1 MNQDI
6 RKIIN
11 HTLDAEAKQIERIKE
26 TIDQDVLEKII
37 DRIIKCP
44 GKVIITGC
52 GTSAMAAR
60 KIVHSLS
67 VIDIPSVFLNPS
79 DAVHGSLG
87 VVQKDD
93 IVIFISKGGNT
104 DELVSFIDNIRD
116 KKAFII
122 TVSEN
127 EGSILAE
134 KCDLFLKV
142 KIEREPDEYDML
154 ATASTLCVIA
164 VFDAICIALMKYT
177 DFSKEKFLLN
187 HPKGAV
193 GERLNRR

>member
-1 MNQDI
+1 MDQSIMENVIQ
-6 RKIIN
+6 
-11 HTLDAEAKQIERIKE
+11 TLDKEGKEILRLKE
-26 TIDQDVLEKII
+26 TLDLKAIETIIEKIASC
-37 DRIIKCP
+37 K
-44 GKVIITGC
+44 GKVILTGC

-60 KIVHSLS
+60 KIAHSLS

-104 DELVSFIDNIRD
+104 GELTSFIDNVRN

-127 EGSILAE
+127 EESILAK
-134 KCDLFLKV
+134 KCDLFLKIKV
-142 KIEREPDEYDML
+142 EKEADEYDML
-154 ATASTLCVIA
+154 ATASTLCVIS

-177 DFSKEKFLLN
+177 GFSREKFLLN

-193 GERLNRR
+193 GERLKRQ

>member
-6 RKIIN
+6 RDIIN
-11 HTLDAEAKQIERIKE
+11 KTWDIEAKQIEKLKE
-26 TIDQDVLEKII
+26 MIDQAVLEKII
-37 DRIIKCP
+37 DRIGKCQ
-44 GKVIITGC
+44 GRIIITGC

-60 KIVHSLS
+60 KIAHSLS

-104 DELVSFIDNIRD
+104 GELTSFIDNVRN

-127 EGSILAE
+127 EESILAR
-134 KCDLFLKV
+134 KCNLFLKV
-142 KIEREPDEYDML
+142 KVEKEADEYDML

-177 DFSKEKFLLN
+177 GFSREKFLLN

-193 GERLNRR
+193 GERLKRQ

>member
-6 RKIIN
+6 RAIIN
-11 HTLDAEAKQIERIKE
+11 KTWDIEAKQIESLKE

-37 DRIIKCP
+37 DRIGKCQ
-44 GKVIITGC
+44 GRIIITGC

-60 KIVHSLS
+60 KIAHSLS

-104 DELVSFIDNIRD
+104 DELTAFIDNVRN

-127 EGSILAE
+127 EESILAR

-142 KIEREPDEYDML
+142 KVEKEADEYDML

-177 DFSKEKFLLN
+177 GFSREKFLLN

-193 GERLNRR
+193 GERLKRQ

>member
-6 RKIIN
+6 RAIIN
-11 HTLDAEAKQIERIKE
+11 KTWDIEAKQIERLKE

-37 DRIIKCP
+37 DRIGKCQ
-44 GKVIITGC
+44 GRIIITGC

-60 KIVHSLS
+60 KIAHSLS

-104 DELVSFIDNIRD
+104 DELTAFIDNVRN

-127 EGSILAE
+127 EESILAR

-142 KIEREPDEYDML
+142 KVEKEADEYNML

-177 DFSKEKFLLN
+177 GFSREKFLLN

-193 GERLNRR
+193 GERLKRQ

>member
-1 MNQDI
+1 MDQSIMENVIQ
-6 RKIIN
+6 
-11 HTLDAEAKQIERIKE
+11 TLDKEGKEILRLKE
-26 TIDQDVLEKII
+26 TLDLKAIETIIEKIASC
-37 DRIIKCP
+37 K
-44 GKVIITGC
+44 GKVILTGC

-60 KIVHSLS
+60 KIAHSLS

-104 DELVSFIDNIRD
+104 GELTSFIDNVRN

-127 EGSILAE
+127 EESILAK
-134 KCDLFLKV
+134 KCDLFLKIKV
-142 KIEREPDEYDML
+142 EKEADEYDML

-164 VFDAICIALMKYT
+164 VFDSICVALMKYT
-177 DFSKEKFLLN
+177 GFSREKFLLN

-193 GERLNRR
+193 GERLKRQ

>member
-6 RKIIN
+6 RDIIN
-11 HTLDAEAKQIERIKE
+11 KTWDIEAKQIERLKE

-37 DRIIKCP
+37 DRIGKCQ
-44 GKVIITGC
+44 GRIIITGC

-60 KIVHSLS
+60 KIAHSLS

-104 DELVSFIDNIRD
+104 DELTAFIDNVRN

-127 EGSILAE
+127 EESILAR

-142 KIEREPDEYDML
+142 KVEKEADEYNML
-154 ATASTLCVIA
+154 ATASTLCVIS

-177 DFSKEKFLLN
+177 GFSREKFLLN

-193 GERLNRR
+193 GERLKRQ

>member
-1 MNQDI
+1 MDQSIMENVIQ
-6 RKIIN
+6 
-11 HTLDAEAKQIERIKE
+11 TLDKEGKEILRLKE
-26 TIDQDVLEKII
+26 TLDLKVIETIIEKIASC
-37 DRIIKCP
+37 K
-44 GKVIITGC
+44 GKVILTGC

-60 KIVHSLS
+60 KIAHSLS

-93 IVIFISKGGNT
+93 NVIFISKGGNT
-104 DELVSFIDNIRD
+104 GELTSFIDNVRN

-127 EGSILAE
+127 EESILAR

-142 KIEREPDEYDML
+142 KVEKEADEYNML
-154 ATASTLCVIA
+154 ATASTLCVIS
-164 VFDAICIALMKYT
+164 VFDAICIALMKHT
-177 DFSKEKFLLN
+177 GFSREKFLLN

-193 GERLNRR
+193 GERLKRQ

>member
-6 RKIIN
+6 RAIIN
-11 HTLDAEAKQIERIKE
+11 KTWDIEAKQIERLKE

-37 DRIIKCP
+37 DRIGKCQ
-44 GKVIITGC
+44 GRIIITGC

-60 KIVHSLS
+60 KIAHSLS

-104 DELVSFIDNIRD
+104 DELTAFIDNVRN

-127 EGSILAE
+127 EESILAR

-142 KIEREPDEYDML
+142 KVEKEADEYDML

-177 DFSKEKFLLN
+177 GFSREKFLLN

-193 GERLNRR
+193 GERLKRQ